1 MTPCPAKIV
10 DSDPMGEAMKKFEKS
25 GALYLPVVD
34 VSNRLIGYIDRTRMY
49 SMYRN
54 LVADFSAE

>member
-1 MTPCPAKIV
+1 
-10 DSDPMGEAMKKFEKS
+10 MGEAMKKFEKS